1 MMQAALEREVVS
13 ITLKPH
19 CSQVVAVDAL
29 AQSCLGCIKS
39 GGTLMSWKCV
49 SAQQILGEMGN
60 FSPGMMRA
68 LDEDFCPHLED
79 EETPLVKITQYF
91 IKAVPVTEGTWGFSL
106 HLFLKHNLAG
116 GFFVF

>member
-39 GGTLMSWKCV
+39 GGTLMSWICV
-49 SAQQILGEMGN
+49 L
-60 FSPGMMRA
+60 
-68 LDEDFCPHLED
+68 CPCTHSKYWERWVIF
-79 EETPLVKITQYF
+79 PL
-91 IKAVPVTEGTWGFSL
+91 A
-106 HLFLKHNLAG
+106 
-116 GFFVF
+116 

>member
-1 MMQAALEREVVS
+1 
-13 ITLKPH
+13 
-19 CSQVVAVDAL
+19 
-29 AQSCLGCIKS
+29 
-39 GGTLMSWKCV
+39 
-49 SAQQILGEMGN
+49 MGN

-91 IKAVPVTEGTWGFSL
+91 IKAVPVAEGTWGFSL

-116 GFFVF
+116 VFFLCFRPAHKLVKIWGNILQPFVN